1 MGLFKA
7 QSLMS
12 NKPNLVRATKDITF
26 MSLSNLITALLS
38 ELAKSYV
45 YGATEFDVSM
55 RSKIAKTIEIVNNY
69 QEVSQI
75 LIKGDPFKDQSS

>member
-12 NKPNLVRATKDITF
+12 NKPSLVRATKDITF

-38 ELAKSYV
+38 ELAKTYV

-75 LIKGDPFKDQSS
+75 LIKGDPFKDHSS

>member
-1 MGLFKA
+1 
-7 QSLMS
+7 MS
-12 NKPNLVRATKDITF
+12 NKPSLVRATKDITF

-38 ELAKSYV
+38 ELAKTYV

-75 LIKGDPFKDQSS
+75 LIKGDPFKDHSS